1 MTTFASTDLRKWRE
15 TQGVS
20 AADLA
25 ERISCTTE
33 TLYRYESGKIK
44 PNPDVM
50 WQICDELGDTDVWT
64 NWMRTEYPASYG
76 RKHPAIATT
85 DMKTALMNAFTEIE
99 EAAELRKAAIKDGA
113 DGTIDDDE
121 LRGAIEK
128 EFTEMIQAAQRV
140 LTLLKGR

>member
-1 MTTFASTDLRKWRE
+1 MTTFACTDLRKWRE
-15 TQGVS
+15 AQGIS

-50 WQICDELGDTDVWT
+50 WQICDVLGDTDVWT

-76 RKHPAIATT
+76 RKHPPIATT
-85 DMKTALMNAFTEIE
+85 DMKTALMNVFTEIE

-113 DGTIDDDE
+113 DGTIDDD
-121 LRGAIEK
+121 LLKKSIEK

>member
-1 MTTFASTDLRKWRE
+1 MTTFACTDLRKWRE
-15 TQGVS
+15 TQQIS

-50 WQICDELGDTDVWT
+50 WQICDALGDTDVWT

-76 RKHPAIATT
+76 RKHPSIATT

-113 DGTIDDDE
+113 DGKIDDDD
-121 LRGAIEK
+121 LGKAIEK